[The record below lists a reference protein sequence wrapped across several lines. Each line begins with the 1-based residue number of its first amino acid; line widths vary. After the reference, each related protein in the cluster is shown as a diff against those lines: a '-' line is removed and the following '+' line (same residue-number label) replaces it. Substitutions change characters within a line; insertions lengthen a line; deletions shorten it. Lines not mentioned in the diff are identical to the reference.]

1 MKPYVA
7 FYNKPKVRS
16 AAYQLVVL
24 AIIIWL
30 VIEFVINVRA
40 NLAIQNQ
47 PFGFGF
53 LNDPQASPSASRSF
67 PIARATAMPACSW
80 LGC

>member
-30 VIEFVINVRA
+30 VIEFVTSLSVSISSTT
-40 NLAIQNQ
+40 
-47 PFGFGF
+47 
-53 LNDPQASPSASRSF
+53 PQASPSASRSF